1 MLMCG
6 VCQGGAGPLLD
17 HGGAER
23 EEHPRHRLRAAQ
35 EELRQVAVEG
45 NRLLNLSPF
54 LLHYYQ
60 LVNTF
65 YSCVF
70 IKLSYL
76 SNNFSS
82 ALFWN
87 YNLNFL
93 GVLDVL
99 CLCTMEFK
107 IFKFYLI

>member
-1 MLMCG
+1 MCG

-45 NRLLNLSPF
+45 NKLLNLSPF

-87 YNLNFL
+87 YILNFL
-93 GVLDVL
+93 GFLDVL